1 MDNVYI
7 KTKELD
13 IYDYLRIEGI
23 KKELG
28 IDLQD
33 IISVEDL
40 LRILESIYSEYY
52 RLKEKYEDM
61 LDSIYGKEE

>member
-1 MDNVYI
+1 MDRVYI

-23 KKELG
+23 KEELG
-28 IDLQD
+28 INLQD
-33 IISVEDL
+33 IISLEDL

-61 LDSIYGKEE
+61 LDNIYGKED

>member
-1 MDNVYI
+1 MDRVYI

-23 KKELG
+23 KEELG
-28 IDLQD
+28 INLTD

-40 LRILESIYSEYY
+40 LRILEGIYSEYF
-52 RLKEKYEDM
+52 RLKEKYDDM
-61 LDSIYGKEE
+61 LDNIYGKEE

>member
-1 MDNVYI
+1 MNQVYI

-23 KKELG
+23 KEELG
-28 IDLQD
+28 INLKD

-40 LRILESIYSEYY
+40 LRLIEAIYSEYFS
-52 RLKEKYEDM
+52 LKEKYEDM